1 MTIRIMPMPSPNRT
15 NKAGLFMGVLGRP
28 ALVFAADSARRRQ
41 ARDSATS
48 DAMRKLQIFLN
59 EALSPDDQRQ
69 AETLLAALLQTLP
82 AK

>member
-28 ALVFAADSARRRQ
+28 ALFAADSARRRQ